1 MTTTPVSNRVWLAR
15 GALLVLALAALVVF
29 GLLGQA
35 PPAPALAPLR
45 LALLVPDDLDLA
57 DRHVQAWRDAAAEL
71 GFPMSVL
78 RASELLRAGTS
89 AQDAALV
96 VPDQVHRRMND
107 ALVAAL
113 EARVRG
119 GARLLLVQDAGVQ
132 DMDGSYHPQQSRLSR
147 LAGIPY
153 ALYGE
158 LRGRMSGQNVAWVE
172 GAAVPLLRLPPGKLI
187 RDGESEPLNSTQA
200 APLDDEPLAV
210 VGYHYGRLTYPVFT
224 TRGTF
229 AGRRLMHAQEG
240 SLLAGLH
247 TLGLGQ
253 VLFVNLPLTYL
264 KLRTDGLL
272 LHSFLRYF
280 AQDVA
285 GLPQLAQVPD
295 ARGAMIMN
303 WHVDSAAAVPAIERL
318 ESLGAFEQGPY
329 SIHLTAGPDVDQV
342 GDGLGMDLARNPAMQ
357 QWVRRFVARGDEVGS
372 HGGWIHN
379 AFGRSVG
386 LQPPQRARALIER
399 NVAAVQAASGQP
411 VREYSA
417 PLGHHPGWKTPWLH
431 EHGIG
436 AYYFTGDIGMA
447 PTRSYQD
454 GRRSQDG
461 MWAFPVLSYGAHAS
475 FEETWTAGIAQ
486 SDIGAW
492 LKDVADYCVQFRTVR
507 MVYFHPPGVALFPN
521 AFRDWLQHTGALVRA
536 GDLRWI
542 TMAQYTAFAN
552 ARLAVEWDVQADA
565 HDASAQLLQARHP
578 HTLEHFAWLLPT
590 RRYAQPRVLQGRAV
604 VTRDGD
610 DWRVVAGDTSLLR
623 LQLPQRLDLP
633 PPFPSPASPTAP

>member
-1 MTTTPVSNRVWLAR
+1 
-15 GALLVLALAALVVF
+15 
-29 GLLGQA
+29 
-35 PPAPALAPLR
+35 
-45 LALLVPDDLDLA
+45 
-57 DRHVQAWRDAAAEL
+57 
-71 GFPMSVL
+71 
-78 RASELLRAGTS
+78 
-89 AQDAALV
+89 
-96 VPDQVHRRMND
+96 
-107 ALVAAL
+107 
-113 EARVRG
+113 
-119 GARLLLVQDAGVQ
+119 
-132 DMDGSYHPQQSRLSR
+132 
-147 LAGIPY
+147 
-153 ALYGE
+153 
-158 LRGRMSGQNVAWVE
+158 
-172 GAAVPLLRLPPGKLI
+172 
-187 RDGESEPLNSTQA
+187 
-200 APLDDEPLAV
+200 
-210 VGYHYGRLTYPVFT
+210 
-224 TRGTF
+224 
-229 AGRRLMHAQEG
+229 
-240 SLLAGLH
+240 
-247 TLGLGQ
+247 
-253 VLFVNLPLTYL
+253 
-264 KLRTDGLL
+264 
-272 LHSFLRYF
+272 
-280 AQDVA
+280 
-285 GLPQLAQVPD
+285 
-295 ARGAMIMN
+295 MN
-303 WHVDSAAAVPAIERL
+303 WPVDSAAAVPAIERL

-329 SIHLTAGPDVDQV
+329 SIHLTAGPDVDEV

-357 QWVRRFVARGDEVGS
+357 RWVRRFVARGDEVGS

-386 LQPPQRARALIER
+386 RQPPERSLALIER
-399 NVAAVQAASGQP
+399 NVAAVRAASGRP

-492 LKDVADYCVQFRTVR
+492 LQDVADYCVQFRTVR

-552 ARLAVEWDVQADA
+552 ARLAVEWDVQADP
-565 HDASAQLLQARHP
+565 HDANAQLLQARHP
-578 HTLEHFAWLLPT
+578 RTLDHFAWLLPA
-590 RRYAQPRVLQGRAV
+590 RRYGQPRVLQGRAV
-604 VTRDGD
+604 ITRDGD